1 MYPRKRN
8 PKNRRDRTMNTR
20 YKFTNYDLELRRHL
34 EKKRGSKIPDREF
47 YKYIQKLN
55 KWVEEYIKVVKKWVD
70 EKPWEAEELKRLIDK
85 WEDEKR
91 NKKLYE
97 ELAKIKKINIAELQ
111 KLLAV
116 ALKKEEY
123 INLEFSK
130 PEIGKDIIISFTVQ
144 DNKTDR
150 GEYDSRIQL
159 QRIIKKTLENTNWR
173 LMNEGVYYRLGILSG
188 RLRGYELEED
198 LLDLIKN

>member
-1 MYPRKRN
+1 
-8 PKNRRDRTMNTR
+8 MNKG
-20 YKFTNYDLELRRHL
+20 YKFTSYDLELRRHL

-70 EKPWEAEELKRLIDK
+70 EKPWEAEQLKRLVDR

-111 KLLAV
+111 RFLAA
-116 ALKKEEY
+116 ALKKEGY
-123 INLEFSK
+123 IKLEFSK
-130 PEIGKDIIISFTVQ
+130 PEIGKDIIISFTLQ
-144 DNKTDR
+144 DNKTGR

-159 QRIIKKTLENTNWR
+159 QRTIKKTLENTNWR
-173 LMNEGVYYRLGILSG
+173 LMSEGINYRLGILSG
-188 RLRGYELEED
+188 RLRGYENEED
-198 LLDLIKN
+198 LPRLVKK